1 MLKFPTPLLITQS
14 NASERI
20 VIIEKN
26 LSCINAPLED
36 LKKVFWCNKCYFKA
50 FRMKLKHEIF
60 GRKVEMYSYW

>member
-36 LKKVFWCNKCYFKA
+36 LKKVFDVINA
-50 FRMKLKHEIF
+50 TLKLLE
-60 GRKVEMYSYW
+60 